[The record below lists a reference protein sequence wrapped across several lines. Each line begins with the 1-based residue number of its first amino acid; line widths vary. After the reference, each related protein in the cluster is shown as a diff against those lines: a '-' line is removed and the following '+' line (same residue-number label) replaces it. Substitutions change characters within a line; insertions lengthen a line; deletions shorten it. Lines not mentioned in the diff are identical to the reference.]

1 MKNVINRILVLSIVL
16 FSFTSCEVI
25 GDIFK
30 AGMGVGIFI
39 VIAIIAVIIFIIR
52 KFFGGNK

>member
-1 MKNVINRILVLSIVL
+1 MKTLTLRLAVFFLILTT
-16 FSFTSCEVI
+16 FSSCEVI

-39 VIAIIAVIIFIIR
+39 VIAIIAVVVFIISRFR
-52 KFFGGNK
+52 K